1 MPKGAEPN
9 KEEITRRA
17 MELADSLYDELPSYP
32 SLVNRL
38 ETLMEIFWYK
48 GYQDAQ

>member
-17 MELADSLYDELPSYP
+17 TELADSLYDELPSYP
-32 SLVNRL
+32 RLVSRL